1 MPAYSRDWG
10 DATGS
15 ETLLAAAA
23 RNLVPIDRADAEPG
37 DILVFRMA
45 DGGVAKHAGIMA
57 TAESF
62 IHSQEGLGTV
72 EAELIKWWRRRLVA
86 AYAFPE
92 VG

>member
-1 MPAYSRDWG
+1 
-10 DATGS
+10 
-15 ETLLAAAA
+15 
-23 RNLVPIDRADAEPG
+23 
-37 DILVFRMA
+37 MA

-92 VG
+92 VK

>member
-23 RNLVPIDRADAEPG
+23 RNLVPIDKSHAQPG
-37 DILVFRMA
+37 DILVFRMVES
-45 DGGVAKHAGIMA
+45 GVAKHAGIMMSA
-57 TAESF
+57 QSF

-72 EAELIKWWRRRLVA
+72 EAELIKWCRRRLVA

-92 VG
+92 VN